1 MPVPVVG
8 QTVVSAPDLQPLRRA
23 IDGLDDALAG
33 LLVCRVCLSHQAQ
46 ALKVQAGLPTLD
58 PGREA
63 AIQRRYEQ
71 RWCGASGVARAILN
85 LCREN

>member
-1 MPVPVVG
+1 M
-8 QTVVSAPDLQPLRRA
+8 SAPDLQPLRRA
-23 IDGLDDALAG
+23 IDGLDDALTG

-63 AIQRRYEQ
+63 EIQGRYER
-71 RWCGASGVARAILN
+71 RWCGAAVVARAILN
-85 LCREN
+85 LCRED

>member
-1 MPVPVVG
+1 MSVV
-8 QTVVSAPDLQPLRRA
+8 DLQPLRRA
-23 IDGLDDALAG
+23 IDGLDDALAE

-46 ALKVQAGLPTLD
+46 ALKVQAGLPSLD

-63 AIQRRYEQ
+63 EIQRRYEQ

-85 LCREN
+85 LCRED